1 MCDYS
6 LHLSPT
12 RLAKEGEQLVIH
24 RFTGGS
30 LGMASPAELQP
41 AEYHRRPAA
50 PRAWKW
56 AGIAHYF
63 RQLNQDA
70 PVVCAVCV
78 PPGARLVLQE
88 IPVAMQKELQVA
100 SEEEVVF
107 DQMTADAYAYRD
119 CIRFRNGR
127 KVSLQTLRPGQRL
140 KVVSLSS
147 TRSDQAETERFYAE
161 PSTVG

>member
-12 RLAKEGEQLVIH
+12 RLAKEGEQLVVH
-24 RFTGGS
+24 RFPGGS

-41 AEYHRRPAA
+41 AEIHRKLTA
-50 PRAWKW
+50 PRAWTW

-70 PVVCAVCV
+70 PVVAAVCV
-78 PPGARLVLQE
+78 PPGARLVLQDV
-88 IPVAMQKELQVA
+88 PAAMQKELQVS
-100 SEEEVVF
+100 SEERVVF

-119 CIRFRNGR
+119 CIRFENGR
-127 KVSLQTLRPGQRL
+127 RVSLQTLRPGQRL
-140 KVVSLSS
+140 KIVSLSP
-147 TRSDQAETERFYAE
+147 AGEPERVYAE
-161 PSTVG
+161 PSTAG